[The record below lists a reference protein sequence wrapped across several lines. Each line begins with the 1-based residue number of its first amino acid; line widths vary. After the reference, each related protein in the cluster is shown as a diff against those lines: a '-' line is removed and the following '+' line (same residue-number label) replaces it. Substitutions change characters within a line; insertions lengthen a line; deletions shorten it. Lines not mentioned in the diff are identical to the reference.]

1 MKSTVKDE
9 LNYSNNNNTISI
21 ENVQIYDAKQ
31 NIVDSNNINNSNNDF
46 KDFGQEYEENEDNNY
61 NHQPIL
67 SSHINEEFFSSKK
80 SQKESSYIN
89 FMKSSQIDEYNKSID
104 DNCNSQTLYKTN

>member
-9 LNYSNNNNTISI
+9 LNFSNNKNVISI

-31 NIVDSNNINNSNNDF
+31 NITDSNNNNKNDL
-46 KDFGQEYEENEDNNY
+46 KDFGQEYEEIEENNN

-67 SSHINEEFFSSKK
+67 SSYANEDFFSSKK
-80 SQKESSYIN
+80 SQKESSSIN
-89 FMKSSQIDEYNKSID
+89 FMKSSKIEEYNKSID